1 MGCAW
6 TIPKPPLPRSMEI
19 LSSMKPV
26 PGARKAGDHCPKA
39 MRDVVAASV
48 TSPFLYWTKKTP
60 WMEEPGRLQSMGR
73 QRVGHDSNFAF
84 TFKDWLD
91 DAWSYWLKH
100 WCSPIRAY
108 KEVLTITEVT
118 HTAQASPNSFYFWP
132 GKGQPGTAGGPQTF
146 LVPLMFGNSNL
157 NALPSCIFYGF

>member
-1 MGCAW
+1 
-6 TIPKPPLPRSMEI
+6 MEI
-19 LSSMKPV
+19 FSSMKPV

-84 TFKDWLD
+84 TFKD
-91 DAWSYWLKH
+91 
-100 WCSPIRAY
+100 
-108 KEVLTITEVT
+108 
-118 HTAQASPNSFYFWP
+118 
-132 GKGQPGTAGGPQTF
+132 
-146 LVPLMFGNSNL
+146 
-157 NALPSCIFYGF
+157 